1 MKAAAMRVE
10 EFDVEAATRHLPALA
25 AIMRECVEGGASVNF
40 VLPFPQHES
49 EAWWRA
55 TVLPALATG
64 ERRLLVA
71 RDGDAL
77 LGTVQLALAW
87 QPNQRHRADV
97 TKLLV
102 APATRRRG
110 TGRALMI
117 RIEEIAREAGRWL
130 LTLDTTEGS
139 TAQRLY
145 ETLGWQLLGVVP
157 DYAMAPGHARLEG
170 AAFFW
175 KRLADNR

>member
-1 MKAAAMRVE
+1 MHIE
-10 EFDVEAATRHLPALA
+10 EFDAGTAERHVPALA
-25 AIMRECVEGGASVNF
+25 AIMRGCVEQGASVNF
-40 VLPFPQHES
+40 VLPFPQEES

-55 TVLPALATG
+55 TVLPALAAG

-71 RDGDAL
+71 RNGDAL

-102 APATRRRG
+102 DPAARRRG
-110 TGRALMI
+110 TGRALML

-130 LTLDTTEGS
+130 LTLDTAEGS
-139 TAQRLY
+139 AAHRLY
-145 ETLGWQLLGVVP
+145 ESLGWQLLGVVP
-157 DYAMAPGHARLEG
+157 DYATAPGHARLEG

-175 KRLADNR
+175 KDLR